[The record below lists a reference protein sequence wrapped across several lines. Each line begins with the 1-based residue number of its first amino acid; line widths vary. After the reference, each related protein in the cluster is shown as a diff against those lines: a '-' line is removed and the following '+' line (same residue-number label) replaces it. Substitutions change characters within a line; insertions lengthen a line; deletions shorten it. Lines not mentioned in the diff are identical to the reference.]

1 MNEERGQDRLNARKR
16 VGVIVVDA
24 QAEIGVV
31 QIGIEFQRL
40 FQVFAAAFTGK
51 IGLHPIALDDEPSPP
66 QAFRAAAVEAGAR
79 LNMGVVRALIEIVS
93 DLCRPVGILLQ
104 LFADVGQVV
113 FDVLRQVPPID
124 GGQIKISRRILGVDL
139 DVCVK
144 FLSSF
149 VVLNVINPPKTLIE
163 MIVGARGG
171 GEQNHRAK
179 YD

>member
-1 MNEERGQDRLNARKR
+1 
-16 VGVIVVDA
+16 
-24 QAEIGVV
+24 
-31 QIGIEFQRL
+31 
-40 FQVFAAAFTGK
+40 
-51 IGLHPIALDDEPSPP
+51 
-66 QAFRAAAVEAGAR
+66 
-79 LNMGVVRALIEIVS
+79 MGVVRALIEIVS
-93 DLCRPVGILLQ
+93 DLCRPIGILLQ

-171 GEQNHRAK
+171 GEQNQRAK